1 MALSS
6 SISYF
11 VPALPKRPI
20 DRCSRND
27 CYCHFLPTEFD
38 HAAAAI
44 LRGPVRNIAVRTTSS
59 HALVET
65 ELSVASG
72 KGALLFVINWRN
84 EPVANLTITVN
95 EATDLHGTP
104 TLASTGEEL
113 PVVRQV
119 GGGEQD
125 RCKRLFS

>member
-1 MALSS
+1 M
-6 SISYF
+6 
-11 VPALPKRPI
+11 
-20 DRCSRND
+20 
-27 CYCHFLPTEFD
+27 
-38 HAAAAI
+38 
-44 LRGPVRNIAVRTTSS
+44 RNIAVRTTSS

-95 EATDLHGTP
+95 EATGLHGTP